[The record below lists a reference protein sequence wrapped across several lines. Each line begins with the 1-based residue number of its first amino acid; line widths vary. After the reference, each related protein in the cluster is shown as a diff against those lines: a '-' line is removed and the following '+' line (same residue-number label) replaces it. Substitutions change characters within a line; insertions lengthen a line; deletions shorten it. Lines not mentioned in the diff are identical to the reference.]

1 MLEIKDLI
9 YTSETVANMV
19 EANLKTVTVNLTPQT
34 PEQED
39 KKLGRFFNMLSADEL
54 KDNLV
59 KLGFSLNWTSSVTG
73 DEYYHQLQK
82 GVVIVQIHFI
92 NTITKEQ
99 KCTRLKAELAEMG
112 CHY

>member
-39 KKLGRFFNMLSADEL
+39 KKLSRFFNVVSAGEL
-54 KDNLV
+54 RDKLIN
-59 KLGFSLNWTSSVTG
+59 LGFSMNWTSSITG
-73 DEYYHQLQK
+73 NEYYHQL
-82 GVVIVQIHFI
+82 
-92 NTITKEQ
+92 
-99 KCTRLKAELAEMG
+99 
-112 CHY
+112 